1 MNNTEDGHSMEERD
15 TAETKIG
22 LESVHREKESGI
34 FESKVKPESNP
45 RRKLTDNILVLYI
58 LTIFLITLGQ
68 FLGIPLEFIPFMT
81 NTDIVVT
88 ATLYLEFIGVWIVL
102 FLYMRFTKKNRPLL
116 KAAGR
121 QAKGN
126 NWKMFLLGIV
136 MGFGL
141 NGICILAA
149 WLHKDISFYFGTF
162 QPLYILCL
170 FVAVFIQSSAEEMI
184 CRGFLYQRLRMSY
197 RSPAVAV
204 IGNSLLFAFLH
215 LFNNGVTVLA
225 IVNIFVVGV
234 LFSLIIYYMNSLW
247 CAMAL
252 HTAWNFTQNIL
263 FGLPNSGMISPYSLF
278 RLDTATVQDSF
289 AYNVG
294 FGVEGTVFADVVI
307 ILACIAIWLWGQK
320 NMVKGRKNGNI
331 KDII

>member
-1 MNNTEDGHSMEERD
+1 M
-15 TAETKIG
+15 
-22 LESVHREKESGI
+22 
-34 FESKVKPESNP
+34 
-45 RRKLTDNILVLYI
+45 
-58 LTIFLITLGQ
+58 
-68 FLGIPLEFIPFMT
+68 
-81 NTDIVVT
+81 
-88 ATLYLEFIGVWIVL
+88 
-102 FLYMRFTKKNRPLL
+102 
-116 KAAGR
+116 
-121 QAKGN
+121 
-126 NWKMFLLGIV
+126 
-136 MGFGL
+136 
-141 NGICILAA
+141 
-149 WLHKDISFYFGTF
+149 
-162 QPLYILCL
+162 
-170 FVAVFIQSSAEEMI
+170 
-184 CRGFLYQRLRMSY
+184 
-197 RSPAVAV
+197 AV
-204 IGNSLLFAFLH
+204 IVNSLLFAFLH